1 MLKNVKV
8 FSTIVTK
15 YKKGENKMEKKI
27 LVEMS
32 ARHVHVTQQDLET
45 LFGAGATLTPKR
57 DLSQPGQYLSE
68 ERIDLIGPK
77 KTIANVSILGPVRP
91 ETQVEVSLT
100 DARTLGVNAPVK
112 MSGDI
117 AGSGSITLKGPA
129 GEVTIAEGVIAAQR
143 HIHMTPEDA
152 EAMGLKDGQMVSVK
166 VDSER
171 GVVFNET
178 VLRVSPKFATAMH
191 IDTDEANAVMLPREA
206 YGIILD

>member
-1 MLKNVKV
+1 
-8 FSTIVTK
+8 
-15 YKKGENKMEKKI
+15 MEKKI

-57 DLSQPGQYLSE
+57 ELSQPGQYLSE

-129 GEVTIAEGVIAAQR
+129 GEVTIEEGVIAAQR

-166 VDSER
+166 VDTER
-171 GVVFNET
+171 GIVFNET